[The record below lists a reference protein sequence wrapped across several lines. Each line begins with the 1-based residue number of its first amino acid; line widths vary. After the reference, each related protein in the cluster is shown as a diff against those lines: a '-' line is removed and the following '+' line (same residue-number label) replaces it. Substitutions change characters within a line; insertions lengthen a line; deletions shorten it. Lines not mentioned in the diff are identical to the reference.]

1 MFSTDFIFR
10 QQENLVDNQKCQ
22 AGIRPLCNKILLQ
35 PMLITISK
43 KIQTIYVIKV
53 LILPF
58 MSGDLTMG
66 LWIPS
71 MISTASYTTI
81 LVIGTSLTTCL
92 LTFVNKD
99 KNK

>member
-1 MFSTDFIFR
+1 MFSTDFIFS
-10 QQENLVDNQKCQ
+10 QQENLVDYQKCQ
-22 AGIRPLCNKILLQ
+22 ATTQQNT
-35 PMLITISK
+35 ITSINIQK
-43 KIQTIYVIKV
+43 RKIQNIYVIKV

-81 LVIGTSLTTCL
+81 FVIGTSLTTCL
-92 LTFVNKD
+92 LTFVDKD

>member
-1 MFSTDFIFR
+1 MFSTDFLFR

-22 AGIRPLCNKILLQ
+22 AGIRPLGNKILLQ
-35 PMLITISK
+35 VSISK
-43 KIQTIYVIKV
+43 KYQNIYVIKV

-81 LVIGTSLTTCL
+81 FVIGTSLTTCL
-92 LTFVNKD
+92 LAFVNKD